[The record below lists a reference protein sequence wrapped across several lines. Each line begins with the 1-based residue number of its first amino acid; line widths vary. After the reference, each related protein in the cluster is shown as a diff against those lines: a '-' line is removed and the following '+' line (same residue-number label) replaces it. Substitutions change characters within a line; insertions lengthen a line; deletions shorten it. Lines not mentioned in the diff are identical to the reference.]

1 MFGTFVAVTVAL
13 IDSGLGLVPTTGWLR
28 HLAPRLDLLLLM
40 DPDGAPWGSRTASY
54 VTDRLL
60 AAARTAV
67 ARGARALVVP
77 CNTAT
82 VTAIDL
88 LRREFEPD
96 LPVVGTVPAV
106 KPAAAAGRSVA
117 VWATVRTTASAY
129 QERLIADFAN
139 GTPVARV
146 ACPGL
151 AEAIDHGDKD
161 AATAAIAA
169 AAERTPADC
178 DSVVLGCTHYPL
190 VAPHILERLPA
201 GVTLYDSAEA
211 VARQTL
217 RRLDGAVGA
226 EPAEGAGQAVG
237 AVDVQLSGR
246 PGVLPAAALAYPVGR
261 ALASGTWVPRAA
273 LMSAATR
280 LPVTAQAN

>member
-1 MFGTFVAVTVAL
+1 M
-13 IDSGLGLVPTTGWLR
+13 
-28 HLAPRLDLLLLM
+28 
-40 DPDGAPWGSRTASY
+40 
-54 VTDRLL
+54 
-60 AAARTAV
+60 
-67 ARGARALVVP
+67 RGLVVP

-190 VAPHILERLPA
+190 VAPQILERLPA
-201 GVTLYDSAEA
+201 GSPCT
-211 VARQTL
+211 
-217 RRLDGAVGA
+217 
-226 EPAEGAGQAVG
+226 
-237 AVDVQLSGR
+237 
-246 PGVLPAAALAYPVGR
+246 
-261 ALASGTWVPRAA
+261 
-273 LMSAATR
+273 
-280 LPVTAQAN
+280 TAQRRSPGRLCGA